1 MRKVIFSLHL
11 YLALIAGVFVVI
23 LGVTGGIMA
32 FEPELD
38 HVLRG
43 RYRQPLRQIA
53 DGRGPGRFGQCF
65 RGIYWWTRFG
75 WL

>member
-1 MRKVIFSLHL
+1 MRKLIFNLHL

-43 RYRQPLRQIA
+43 RYREPLRQIA
-53 DGRGPGRFGQCF
+53 DGRGPGRF
-65 RGIYWWTRFG
+65 RTLSRNILVDAIR